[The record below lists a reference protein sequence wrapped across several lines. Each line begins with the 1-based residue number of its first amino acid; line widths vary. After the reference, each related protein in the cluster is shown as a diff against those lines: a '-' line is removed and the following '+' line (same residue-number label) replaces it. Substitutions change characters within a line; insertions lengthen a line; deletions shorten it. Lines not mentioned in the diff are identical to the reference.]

1 MSKIKTDKIQKTTSG
16 AAEFTLPSADGS
28 ADQVMA
34 TDGSGTLSFVSVA
47 DVSGIA
53 SMQVFTTLGSQTWTR
68 PTGITKVMIE
78 VQGAGGSG
86 GKRNSNGAAMGG
98 GGGGGYAR
106 KFLDVS
112 SISSATIV
120 VGTGGPA
127 QTTNDTDGTTGGDS
141 SWADGT
147 NTVTGAGGVG
157 GTGTTAYGSSAG
169 GVASGG
175 DLNIPGQR
183 GTAGGASNYGGDSHM
198 GTGGVNIWTGQLT
211 SDTVTGYGGGSGGA
225 YQLDSPA
232 GGHGVVLVTE
242 YK

>member
-1 MSKIKTDKIQKTTSG
+1 MSEVKTNKIS
-16 AAEFTLPSADGS
+16 PS
-28 ADQVMA
+28 
-34 TDGSGTLSFVSVA
+34 SGTTLTLGNSGDNVTGAGGLASV
-47 DVSGIA
+47 
-53 SMQVFTTLGSQTWTR
+53 QVFTTLGSQTWTR
-68 PTGITKVMIE
+68 PTGVIRVMVE

-106 KFLDVS
+106 KFIDVT
-112 SISSATIV
+112 SIASATVV
-120 VGTGGPA
+120 VGTGGPS

-183 GTAGGASNYGGDSHM
+183 GTAGGASNYGGDSHL
-198 GTGGVNIWTGQLT
+198 GTGGVNLWTGQLT
-211 SDTVTGYGGGSGGA
+211 SDTVSGYGGGSGGG
-225 YQLDSPA
+225 YQVNTPA
-232 GGHGVVLVTE
+232 GGHGVVVVTE

>member
-34 TDGSGTLSFVSVA
+34 TDGSGTLSFVSVT

-127 QTTNDTDGTTGGDS
+127 NTTNDT
-141 SWADGT
+141 
-147 NTVTGAGGVG
+147 
-157 GTGTTAYGSSAG
+157 
-169 GVASGG
+169 
-175 DLNIPGQR
+175 
-183 GTAGGASNYGGDSHM
+183 
-198 GTGGVNIWTGQLT
+198 
-211 SDTVTGYGGGSGGA
+211 
-225 YQLDSPA
+225 
-232 GGHGVVLVTE
+232 
-242 YK
+242 